1 VTQRL
6 ALLGAT
12 GSIGRSCLE
21 VVRHHPERFD
31 LVALGALGS
40 RPDELVATAR
50 EFRPKTLAVVD
61 AKAAARLRSDLPAD
75 TRLLVGA
82 EALIE
87 IAADPDVDRVV
98 AAIVGAAGLPP
109 VHAALATGK
118 AVALANKEPLVV
130 AGRLLTETAERT
142 GAEIV
147 PIDSEHVALHQAL
160 RCGRPE
166 EVARLVLTASGGPF
180 LNRDPATFATIR
192 PDEALRHPTWTMGE
206 KITID
211 SATLVNKGLEL
222 IEARWLFDVP
232 GERIDVLVHPQS
244 IVHSFVE
251 WRDGNWIAQLSPN
264 DMIYP
269 IQYALAHPDRWP
281 NEFPRL
287 GPAELARLEFLPLDE
302 KTFPAVSLAR
312 RALAEGESA
321 TAVFNAANE
330 IAVGSFLAGAIPFPA
345 IVATIETV
353 LGAHTAQAVDSL
365 PDALEW
371 DAWGRREA
379 ERTLSSAA
387 APR

>member
-1 VTQRL
+1 
-6 ALLGAT
+6 
-12 GSIGRSCLE
+12 
-21 VVRHHPERFD
+21 
-31 LVALGALGS
+31 
-40 RPDELVATAR
+40 
-50 EFRPKTLAVVD
+50 
-61 AKAAARLRSDLPAD
+61 
-75 TRLLVGA
+75 
-82 EALIE
+82 
-87 IAADPDVDRVV
+87 
-98 AAIVGAAGLPP
+98 
-109 VHAALATGK
+109 
-118 AVALANKEPLVV
+118 
-130 AGRLLTETAERT
+130 
-142 GAEIV
+142 
-147 PIDSEHVALHQAL
+147 
-160 RCGRPE
+160 
-166 EVARLVLTASGGPF
+166 
-180 LNRDPATFATIR
+180 
-192 PDEALRHPTWTMGE
+192 
-206 KITID
+206 
-211 SATLVNKGLEL
+211 
-222 IEARWLFDVP
+222 
-232 GERIDVLVHPQS
+232 
-244 IVHSFVE
+244 
-251 WRDGNWIAQLSPN
+251 
-264 DMIYP
+264 MIYP